1 MPTIEVVKRPVGGQT
16 KYSEEIVRQLEAAFH
31 IDATIEEACAY
42 ADITKPTYY
51 SWLQKV
57 PGFALRMDK
66 AQQMPLLK
74 AKKTVL
80 NSIEEGDGRLSMDFL
95 KSRQPK
101 RYADRLQIIPLP
113 ASLPELEAE
122 EKRLRN
128 EIESIERSAIGTGN
142 APALLEGTID
152 ASAEG
157 EIEDDP
163 AISGAQHEGV
173 KEAIGTDDGR
183 QEDPGLPRRE
193 QNGQDGVGSA

>member
-1 MPTIEVVKRPVGGQT
+1 MPTVEVLKKPAGGQT

-57 PGFALRMDK
+57 VGFALRMEK

-80 NSIEEGDGRLSMDFL
+80 KTIEEGDGRLSMDFL

-113 ASLPELEAE
+113 ASLPELAAE
-122 EKRLRN
+122 EERLRI
-128 EIESIERSAIGTGN
+128 EIEDIERGGGGTTLAIS
-142 APALLEGTID
+142 EGTPD
-152 ASAEG
+152 VGAEG
-157 EIEDDP
+157 EAEIDP
-163 AISGAQHEGV
+163 AVSSTQHEGV
-173 KEAIGTDDGR
+173 EEAAGTDDER
-183 QEDPGLPRRE
+183 STDQSLPRRE